1 MLALARAFAHFRTLT
16 KLTVQAQ
23 YRNLLIQA
31 EVAELRNRVSSAKK
45 HPKVHPHKMKTPKH
59 TLVHPKNTPK
69 ATKTPKHLY
78 CSQNP
83 TPKLCLWLTLVKF

>member
-1 MLALARAFAHFRTLT
+1 MIMLALARAFAHFRTLT

-45 HPKVHPHKMKTPKH
+45 HPKVHPPK
-59 TLVHPKNTPK
+59 VHPIK
-69 ATKTPKHLY
+69 
-78 CSQNP
+78 
-83 TPKLCLWLTLVKF
+83 